1 MNKEAK
7 VGEIVF
13 PGQVVKEEAIKN
25 ANTKNKVILGPGL
38 KKRAADI
45 IVSKCGILQKK
56 TNNLFWVNCFQ
67 KRYMPVRDETVV
79 GVVAKKTG
87 DYFKVDIGS
96 CDQAM
101 LYYLSFEGATK
112 KYRPDVNVGD
122 VIFGRLLVSSPD
134 MEPEIVCINSNGK
147 KGNLGV
153 QALGGFLFSV
163 SLNLARKILNPDC
176 LLLSSLG
183 KVFRYESAIGM
194 NGNIWIKSEDITTTI
209 AIANAIL
216 KSETMSIPEIKQF
229 SSQLLRSS

>member
-1 MNKEAK
+1 MDKLAT
-7 VGEIVF
+7 VGDIVF
-13 PGQVVKEEAIKN
+13 PGQVLKEEAIKN

-38 KKRAADI
+38 KKRGEDI

-56 TNNLFWVNCFQ
+56 SNNLFWVNCFQ

-101 LYYLSFEGATK
+101 LYFLSFEGAT

-122 VIFGRLLVSSPD
+122 VIFGRLLVTSSD

-153 QALGGFLFSV
+153 QAPGGFLFSV

-194 NGNIWIKSEDITTTI
+194 NGIVWIKSEDITTTI

-216 KSETMSIPEIKQF
+216 KAETMSIPEIKQF
-229 SSQLLRSS
+229 SAQLLKS